1 MPTILLAIDAFSPLD
16 RLLPAAVLLA
26 SRQHAELLAVFSQD
40 NRLIR
45 GAALSCTQEI
55 GANSAICYPV
65 TSTSIEKRVQ
75 RIADDMRRRLSKA
88 AERQQIPWE
97 FQQCFSSI
105 SQITTE
111 TDAEIVLPGWSES
124 PWVGPESFHLT
135 PRRTSMNPII
145 LVIDD
150 GLPCSAHV
158 IEVARGLAGANGQP
172 QLIILGLHAAFESG
186 SDRREMSADDRTGE
200 IRIPV
205 ASSGQLIRQL
215 QLSCPTLT
223 LVGREQLASADN
235 QIHKALKS
243 IKCPLALLRRTR

>member
-40 NRLIR
+40 TRLIR

-55 GANSAICYPV
+55 GANSAVCYPV
-65 TSTSIEKRVQ
+65 TSTSMEKRVQ

-88 AERQQIPWE
+88 AERQHLPWE

-124 PWVGPESFHLT
+124 PWVSPESLHLS
-135 PRRTSMNPII
+135 PRRTSTNPLI

-150 GLPCSAHV
+150 GSPCSAQV
-158 IEVARGLAGANGQP
+158 IEAARGLAGANGPP
-172 QLIILGLHAAFESG
+172 QRIILGLHAAFDSG
-186 SDRREMSADDRTGE
+186 LDRRIMSADDRTGE

-205 ASSGQLIRQL
+205 ASREQLIRQL
-215 QLSCPTLT
+215 QLSRPTLT
-223 LVGREQLASADN
+223 LLGREQLASADN
-235 QIHKALKS
+235 QIHKALNS
-243 IKCPLALLRRTR
+243 IKCPLALLRSAS

>member
-1 MPTILLAIDAFSPLD
+1 MSRILLAIDAFSPLD

-40 NRLIR
+40 NSLIR
-45 GAALSCTQEI
+45 GAALLCTQEI
-55 GANSAICYPV
+55 GANSAIRYPV

-75 RIADDMRRRLSKA
+75 RIADGMRQRLSKA
-88 AERQQIPWE
+88 ADRQQIPWG

-111 TDAEIVLPGWSES
+111 TDAEIVIPGWSVS
-124 PWVGPESFHLT
+124 PWVGPESLHRT
-135 PRRTSMNPII
+135 SRRTSTNPVI

-158 IEVARGLAGANGQP
+158 IEVARGLAGASGQP

-186 SDRREMSADDRTGE
+186 SVRQRMSSDDSKGE

-205 ASSGQLIRQL
+205 ASMAHLIRQI
-215 QLSCPTLT
+215 QLLCPTLT
-223 LVGREQLASADN
+223 LVGREQLAAKDN
-235 QIHKALKS
+235 RIHNALKS
-243 IKCPLALLRRTR
+243 IKCPLALLGRMH